1 MSSAQPAVPAVVERA
16 RVFVRPALA
25 QAIARFP
32 AGLERAAGY
41 YFGWWDADG
50 SPVAGRGSRSL
61 QACMA
66 MLSAEAAGAEAE
78 VALPGAVAVE
88 LIHNFSLLHDD
99 IIDGDDIRR
108 GRPTAWVVY
117 GTGTSLLSGDA
128 LWAAAAEGLFA
139 VDGPAGAAAA
149 RELNNA
155 LTRMIHA
162 AARECEFDDGPV
174 DSLSIDDYLHVCEG
188 KGGALL
194 GSAAVIG
201 SVLAG
206 APAAQA
212 EVLREAAHRAGT
224 AWQAANDLEN
234 IWGDTVLVGK
244 PGFQDLRSR
253 KRTLPVIAAL
263 QSGHPASDELA
274 CLLKGDLDEDGL
286 ARAASLIDAAGGRA
300 YAQEV
305 ARSHLAQAVALLD
318 GAALPPAVHE
328 DLVDL
333 LDFAVTR
340 RPRTGGRGGHGGHGT
355 AAP

>member
-1 MSSAQPAVPAVVERA
+1 MSTTPPAVPGVIERA

-25 QAIARFP
+25 QAVARFP
-32 AGLERAAGY
+32 SGLERVAGY

-50 SPVAGRGSRSL
+50 TPVAGRGSRSL

-66 MLSAEAAGAEAE
+66 MLAAEATGADAE

-108 GRPTAWVVY
+108 DRPTAWVVY
-117 GTGTSLLSGDA
+117 GTGSSVLSGDA
-128 LWAAAAEGLFA
+128 LWAAALDSLLA
-139 VDGPAGAAAA
+139 VEGPAGRLAVG
-149 RELNNA
+149 ELNNA

-162 AARECEFDDGPV
+162 VAREADFDSGASV
-174 DSLSIDDYLHVCEG
+174 AIDDYLSVCEG

-201 SVLAG
+201 TVLAG

-212 EVLREAAHRAGT
+212 EALREAAHKAGT

-234 IWGDTVLVGK
+234 IWGDTALVGK

-263 QSGHPASDELA
+263 QSGHPAAEELA
-274 CLLKGDLDEDGL
+274 CLLKGDLDDTDL
-286 ARAASLIDAAGGRA
+286 VRAAHLIDAAGGRT

-305 ARSHLAQAVALLD
+305 AREHLARALNLLD
-318 GAALPPAVHE
+318 TLALPPAVHE
-328 DLVDL
+328 DLIDL

-340 RPRTGGRGGHGGHGT
+340 RPRGMQ
-355 AAP
+355 AN

>member
-1 MSSAQPAVPAVVERA
+1 MPTTQPAVPAVVQRA
-16 RVFVRPALA
+16 RAFVRPALA
-25 QAIARFP
+25 QAVARFP
-32 AGLERAAGY
+32 SGLERVAGY

-66 MLSAEAAGAEAE
+66 MLAAEAVGADAE
-78 VALPGAVAVE
+78 LALPGAVAVE

-117 GTGTSLLSGDA
+117 GTGSSLLSGDA
-128 LWAAAAEGLFA
+128 LWAAAVDGLLA
-139 VDGPAGAAAA
+139 VDGPAGPVAA

-155 LTRMIHA
+155 LTCMIHA
-162 AARECEFDDGPV
+162 AARESDFDSGPV
-174 DSLSIDDYLHVCEG
+174 AALSIDDYLYVCEG

-201 SVLAG
+201 TVLAG

-212 EVLREAAHRAGT
+212 EVLREAAHKVGR
-224 AWQAANDLEN
+224 AWQATNDLEN
-234 IWGDTVLVGK
+234 IWGDTALVGK

-263 QSGHPASDELA
+263 QSGHPAADELA
-274 CLLKGDLDEDGL
+274 CLLKGDLDDNAL
-286 ARAASLIDAAGGRA
+286 DRAAHLIDAAGGRA
-300 YAQEV
+300 YTREV
-305 ARSHLAQAVALLD
+305 ARTHLAQAMNLLD
-318 GAALPPAVHE
+318 TLALPPAVHE
-328 DLVDL
+328 DLIDL

-340 RPRTGGRGGHGGHGT
+340 RPRTRRPLT
-355 AAP
+355 KSARA